1 MVHPSAVFIAGGNDI
16 NSCCVDTA
24 VAKNIRQF
32 GDILFDTV
40 KHSCKQVAQ
49 VVRKDLLRIDIGF
62 SAQRF
67 HFTPNIGAA
76 YWLARPCHK
85 NHAVFYLLL
94 RCVREQLFLQFLDNK
109 N

>member
-1 MVHPSAVFIAGGNDI
+1 MFHPFAVFIAGGN
-16 NSCCVDTA
+16 NVYPCRVDTA
-24 VAKNIRQF
+24 MTENIGQLCNVLFNAVKN
-32 GDILFDTV
+32 T
-40 KHSCKQVAQ
+40 SEQVAQ

-62 SAQRF
+62 FAQRF

-94 RCVREQLFLQFLDNK
+94 RCVTEQL
-109 N
+109 